1 VEQYNK
7 TLDSAESLLQSSRKM
22 VTKRQR
28 LAAPSAAAAPA
39 AAAANAD
46 LEKRLLYAQ
55 YTGVGW

>member
-1 VEQYNK
+1 MEQYNK

-39 AAAANAD
+39 AGAE